1 MTDFVSGRASDPHS
15 RFVRFLRRSWRPAA
29 ARIEMARAAF
39 FFGRHPG
46 TRTACQPDFLG
57 IGGQK
62 CGTTWLDSMLRQHPQ
77 VGLPRRKEVH
87 FFDGN
92 LWRGLDWY
100 RFQFRG
106 LQSKIRGEFTP
117 AYSIL
122 PVSLIRD
129 VYALN
134 PDMRLVLIVR
144 HPVERAWSQ
153 VEMGM
158 IRNRRRTIPEVP
170 ESDLLRQV
178 ESPGVLDRSRFSVIL
193 GHWLMVF
200 PAPQIHIEVFD
211 NIEREPKQLLT
222 RVLTHVGADPAL
234 MPWDR
239 LPLGQRLNANA
250 GREIPPRCHDRLRE
264 LLGGELRALREIL
277 PKPEVQRWTP

>member
-1 MTDFVSGRASDPHS
+1 MTSSSSGRASNPTS
-15 RFVRFLRRSWRPAA
+15 RFARFLRRSWRPAA
-29 ARIEMARAAF
+29 ARLEMARAAF
-39 FFGRHPG
+39 FFRRKPEARKTH
-46 TRTACQPDFLG
+46 QPDFLG

-62 CGTTWLDSMLRQHPQ
+62 CGTTWLDSMLRQHPE

-106 LQSKIRGEFTP
+106 LERKIRGEFTP

-122 PVSLIRD
+122 PVSLIRE

-158 IRNRRRTIPEVP
+158 IRNRRRTVSEVP
-170 ESDLLRQV
+170 EPDLLRQI
-178 ESPGVLDRSRFSVIL
+178 ESPGVLERSRFAVIL
-193 GHWLMVF
+193 GNWLQAF
-200 PAPQIHIEVFD
+200 PARQIHIEVFD

-222 RVLTHVGADPAL
+222 RVLTHLGADPAL

-264 LLGGELRALREIL
+264 LLGGELTALREML
-277 PKPEVQRWTP
+277 PRAEVQRWTL